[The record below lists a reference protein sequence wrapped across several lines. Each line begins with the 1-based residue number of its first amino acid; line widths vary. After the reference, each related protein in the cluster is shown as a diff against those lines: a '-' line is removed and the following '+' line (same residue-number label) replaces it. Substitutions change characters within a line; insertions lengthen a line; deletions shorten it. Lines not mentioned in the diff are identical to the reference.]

1 MNGSVM
7 PAIWQTANGTIL
19 CRCRLSQV
27 VWRKCEGFG
36 PWRWYIVPGWR
47 ILPKRW
53 LVERALAWMNQSCRL
68 SKDYEITVAS
78 VEALCMIVALRSMIA
93 RFWYWY
99 GFLYLHEYYP
109 ETKEFVDRKSGRRR
123 LLSCQWQKWSIWVW
137 CESWKTCTDEIYAVR
152 VYCAQIWTSRPN
164 SKYLKS

>member
-1 MNGSVM
+1 MERFCADAGY
-7 PAIWQTANGTIL
+7 
-19 CRCRLSQV
+19 
-27 VWRKCEGFG
+27 RKSFEENVRALGLGVDIYEC
-36 PWRWYIVPGWR
+36 IVPGWR

-93 RFWYWY
+93 RFCYWY

-123 LLSCQWQKWSIWVW
+123 LLSCQWQK
-137 CESWKTCTDEIYAVR
+137 
-152 VYCAQIWTSRPN
+152 
-164 SKYLKS
+164 

>member
-1 MNGSVM
+1 MVIKNERKRYGSDL
-7 PAIWQTANGTIL
+7 TN
-19 CRCRLSQV
+19 SQ
-27 VWRKCEGFG
+27 WNDAGYRKSFEENVRALGLGVDIYEC
-36 PWRWYIVPGWR
+36 IVPGWR

-123 LLSCQWQKWSIWVW
+123 LLSCQWQK
-137 CESWKTCTDEIYAVR
+137 
-152 VYCAQIWTSRPN
+152 
-164 SKYLKS
+164 